1 MFSNWLAKFCFGG
14 SKLTDVGDI
23 ARGAGGDGVGN
34 VLDRS

>member
-1 MFSNWLAKFCFGG
+1 MVSNWLATFVFGG
-14 SKLTDVGDI
+14 SKLTDVGEV